1 MINSENDLV
10 ERMVLDT
17 NLDSIHVVE
26 GLVEKIGDSLNLSE
40 DSFGNVLISVTE
52 AINNA
57 VVHGNKNDEQKKII
71 LEVLSNG
78 DKVCYAIK
86 DEGAGFDFM
95 NLPDPTAPENIEKPN
110 GRGVFLMKSLAD
122 EVVFEDNGSK
132 VLLYFVK

>member
-17 NLDSIHVVE
+17 SLDSIHVVE

-57 VVHGNKNDEQKKII
+57 VVHGNKNDERKKII